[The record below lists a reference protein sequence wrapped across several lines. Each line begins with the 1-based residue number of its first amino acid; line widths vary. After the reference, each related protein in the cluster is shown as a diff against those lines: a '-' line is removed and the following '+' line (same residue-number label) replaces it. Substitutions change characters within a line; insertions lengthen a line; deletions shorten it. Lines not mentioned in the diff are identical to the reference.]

1 MNDRPETPSP
11 AAGPN
16 PAAGARP
23 GPTAGAAA
31 TDPAALGRIWRW
43 LRVCLDLLVAV
54 LLMFVALRGIATADS
69 GHLSPATWLW
79 LVIFAIV
86 YAIGRMQP
94 DDEPPWWPPAVI
106 ACFAGLAWTSPD
118 GVWLAFPLFFLVLQ
132 AVVGWYAVAMV
143 GVITALAIG
152 IIAWHGG
159 WSVGGVAGPILGAA
173 VALMVG
179 LGFRMLMREAATRA
193 EAIDE
198 LLAARADIA
207 EMSRRAGEL
216 DERARL
222 AADIHDTVAQGLSS
236 IQLLLHSAEA
246 SARVVGDDA
255 RTDAERSASAERTIG
270 QIRMARDV
278 AADNLRETRR
288 IIAALQPGALSG
300 ADLPVALAR
309 VCAATPATADGSPA
323 LFSVDGDPCPLP
335 AEVEAALVRIAQA
348 SIANVARH
356 AHADRCAVTLT
367 YQPDSVSLDVV
378 DDGVGFDPAAAPPSG
393 AVGIVGVRRRI
404 ATLGGTV
411 SIESAPGSGCGVSV
425 HVPLDDAHLPASAPS
440 AADAV
445 IADSADPESPV
456 FPTDPDSPTDP
467 ESKEPQ

>member
-1 MNDRPETPSP
+1 MNDRPELPDSP
-11 AAGPN
+11 ARPA
-16 PAAGARP
+16 PAAGA
-23 GPTAGAAA
+23 GTAA

-43 LRVCLDLLVAV
+43 LRVCLDLLITV
-54 LLMFVALRGIATADS
+54 LLVFVALRGVATADA

-79 LVIFAIV
+79 LVAFAIV

-94 DDEPPWWPPAVI
+94 DDGPRWWLPAVI
-106 ACFAGLAWTSPD
+106 ACFTGLAWTSPD

-132 AVVGWYAVAMV
+132 AVAGWYAVALV
-143 GVITALAIG
+143 GVLTALAIG
-152 IIAWHGG
+152 TIAWHGG
-159 WSVGGVAGPILGAA
+159 WSVGGVAGPVLGAA

-179 LGFRMLMREAATRA
+179 LGFRMLLREATTRA

-198 LLAARADIA
+198 LLAARADVA

-222 AADIHDTVAQGLSS
+222 ASDIHDTVAQGLSS

-246 SARVVGDDA
+246 SARDHGDES
-255 RTDAERSASAERTIG
+255 RTPDDRAASAERTIG
-270 QIRMARDV
+270 QIRMAREV

-288 IIAALQPGALSG
+288 IIAALQPGALTG

-309 VCAATPATADGSPA
+309 ICAATPATADGDPA
-323 LFSVDGDPCPLP
+323 TFSVDGDPRPLP
-335 AEVEAALVRIAQA
+335 ADVEAALVRIAQA

-356 AHADRCAVTLT
+356 ARADRCAVTLT
-367 YQPDSVSLDVV
+367 YQPVSVSLDVV

-393 AVGIVGVRRRI
+393 AVGIAGVRRRM
-404 ATLGGTV
+404 AALGGTV

-425 HVPLDDAHLPASAPS
+425 HVPLDDAPPSPEPAPAAPH
-440 AADAV
+440 AR
-445 IADSADPESPV
+445 SP
-456 FPTDPDSPTDP
+456 
-467 ESKEPQ
+467 KEPR

>member
-1 MNDRPETPSP
+1 MNDRPQLPAPAARPTP
-11 AAGPN
+11 AAGD
-16 PAAGARP
+16 
-23 GPTAGAAA
+23 AA

-43 LRVCLDLLVAV
+43 LRVCLDLLIAV
-54 LLMFVALRGIATADS
+54 LLVFVAVRGIATADA

-79 LVIFAIV
+79 LVAFAIV

-94 DDEPPWWPPAVI
+94 DDGPRWWLPAVI
-106 ACFAGLAWTSPD
+106 ACFTGLAWTSPD

-132 AVVGWYAVAMV
+132 AVAGWYAVALV
-143 GVITALAIG
+143 GVLTALAIG
-152 IIAWHGG
+152 TIAWLGG
-159 WSVGGVAGPILGAA
+159 WSVGGVAGPVLGAA

-179 LGFRMLMREAATRA
+179 LGFRMLMQEATTRA

-198 LLAARADIA
+198 LLAARADVA

-246 SARVVGDDA
+246 SARDHDDPARDAGDRAAAGA
-255 RTDAERSASAERTIG
+255 RTLDHV
-270 QIRMARDV
+270 RMARQV

-288 IIAALQPGALSG
+288 IIAALQPGALAG

-309 VCAATPATADGSPA
+309 VCAATPATAGGDPA
-323 LFSVDGDPCPLP
+323 TFTVDGDARPLP
-335 AEVEAALVRIAQA
+335 ADVEATLVRVAQA

-356 AHADRCAVTLT
+356 ARATRCTVTLT

-378 DDGVGFDPAAAPPSG
+378 DDGIGFDPAADPPPG
-393 AVGIVGVRRRI
+393 AVGIAGVRRRMD
-404 ATLGGTV
+404 ALGGQLV
-411 SIESAPGSGCGVSV
+411 IESAPGSGCGVSV
-425 HVPLDDAHLPASAPS
+425 RVPLDDGKALP
-440 AADAV
+440 
-445 IADSADPESPV
+445 
-456 FPTDPDSPTDP
+456 
-467 ESKEPQ
+467 

>member
-1 MNDRPETPSP
+1 MNDRPQLPAPAARPAP
-11 AAGPN
+11 AAGD
-16 PAAGARP
+16 
-23 GPTAGAAA
+23 AA

-43 LRVCLDLLVAV
+43 LRVCLDLLIAV
-54 LLMFVALRGIATADS
+54 LLVFVAVRGIATADA

-79 LVIFAIV
+79 LVAFAIV

-94 DDEPPWWPPAVI
+94 DDGPRWWLPAVI
-106 ACFAGLAWTSPD
+106 ACFTGLAWTSPD

-132 AVVGWYAVAMV
+132 AVAGWYAVALV
-143 GVITALAIG
+143 GVLTALAIG
-152 IIAWHGG
+152 TIAWHGG
-159 WSVGGVAGPILGAA
+159 WSVGGVAGPVLGAA

-179 LGFRMLMREAATRA
+179 LGFRMLMQEATTRA

-198 LLAARADIA
+198 LLAARADVA

-246 SARVVGDDA
+246 SARDHDDPARNAGDRAAAGA
-255 RTDAERSASAERTIG
+255 RTLDHV
-270 QIRMARDV
+270 RMARQV

-288 IIAALQPGALSG
+288 IIAALQPGALAG

-309 VCAATPATADGSPA
+309 VCAATPATAGGDPA
-323 LFSVDGDPCPLP
+323 TFTVDGDARPLP
-335 AEVEAALVRIAQA
+335 ADVEATLVRVAQA

-356 AHADRCAVTLT
+356 ARATRCTVTLT

-378 DDGVGFDPAAAPPSG
+378 DDGIGFDPAADPPPG
-393 AVGIVGVRRRI
+393 AVGIAGVRRRMD
-404 ATLGGTV
+404 ALGGQLV
-411 SIESAPGSGCGVSV
+411 IESAPGSGCGVSV
-425 HVPLDDAHLPASAPS
+425 RVPLDDGKALP
-440 AADAV
+440 
-445 IADSADPESPV
+445 
-456 FPTDPDSPTDP
+456 
-467 ESKEPQ
+467 

>member
-1 MNDRPETPSP
+1 MNDRPQLPAP
-11 AAGPN
+11 AAR
-16 PAAGARP
+16 PA
-23 GPTAGAAA
+23 PTAGDAA

-43 LRVCLDLLVAV
+43 LRVCLDLLIAV
-54 LLMFVALRGIATADS
+54 LLVFVAVRGIATADA

-79 LVIFAIV
+79 LVAFAIV

-94 DDEPPWWPPAVI
+94 DDGPRWWLPAVI
-106 ACFAGLAWTSPD
+106 ACFTGLAWTSPD

-132 AVVGWYAVAMV
+132 AVAGWYAVALV
-143 GVITALAIG
+143 GVLTALAIG
-152 IIAWHGG
+152 TIAWHGG
-159 WSVGGVAGPILGAA
+159 WSVGGVAGPVLGAA

-179 LGFRMLMREAATRA
+179 LGFRMLLREATTRA

-198 LLAARADIA
+198 LLAARADVA

-246 SARVVGDDA
+246 SARDHDDPARDAGDRAAAGA
-255 RTDAERSASAERTIG
+255 RTLDHV
-270 QIRMARDV
+270 RMARQV

-288 IIAALQPGALSG
+288 IIAALQPGALAG

-309 VCAATPATADGSPA
+309 VCAATPATAGGDPA
-323 LFSVDGDPCPLP
+323 TFTVDGDARPLP
-335 AEVEAALVRIAQA
+335 ADVEATLVRVAQA

-356 AHADRCAVTLT
+356 ARATRCTVTLT

-378 DDGVGFDPAAAPPSG
+378 DDGIGFDPAADPPPG
-393 AVGIVGVRRRI
+393 AVGIAGVRRRMD
-404 ATLGGTV
+404 ALGGQLV
-411 SIESAPGSGCGVSV
+411 IESAPGSGCGVSV
-425 HVPLDDAHLPASAPS
+425 RVPLDDGKALP
-440 AADAV
+440 
-445 IADSADPESPV
+445 
-456 FPTDPDSPTDP
+456 
-467 ESKEPQ
+467 